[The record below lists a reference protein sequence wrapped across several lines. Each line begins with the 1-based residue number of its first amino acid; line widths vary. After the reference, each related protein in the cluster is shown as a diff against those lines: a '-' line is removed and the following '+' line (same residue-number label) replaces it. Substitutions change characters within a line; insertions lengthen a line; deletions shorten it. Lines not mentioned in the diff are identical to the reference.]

1 MKVIF
6 ADHAIF
12 EMNRRGI
19 GIEQVKEIIQYPQ
32 QELQSS
38 KGRVILQNI
47 FHDSSIDRKKMLLR
61 VIGLRSADNFK
72 VITVYKTSK
81 IEKYCKE
88 VLQ

>member
-6 ADHAIF
+6 TDHAIF
-12 EMNRRGI
+12 EMDRREI

-38 KGRVILQNI
+38 RGRVILQNI
-47 FHDSSIDRKKMLLR
+47 FHDGIDGKKMLLR
-61 VIGLRSADNFK
+61 VIGVRSTDNFK
-72 VITVYKTSK
+72 VVTVYKTSK
-81 IEKYCKE
+81 IEKYWKE

>member
-47 FHDSSIDRKKMLLR
+47 FHDSIDRKKMLLR
-61 VIGLRSADNFK
+61 VIGVRSTDNFK
-72 VITVYKTSK
+72 VVTVYKTSK
-81 IEKYCKE
+81 VEKYWKE